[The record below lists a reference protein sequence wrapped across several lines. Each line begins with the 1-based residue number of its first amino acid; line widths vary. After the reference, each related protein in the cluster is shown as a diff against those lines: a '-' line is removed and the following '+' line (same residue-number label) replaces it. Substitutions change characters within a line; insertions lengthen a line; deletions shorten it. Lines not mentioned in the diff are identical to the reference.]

1 MININYII
9 AIASGKG
16 GVGKSTITANLAL
29 AMNIKGYK
37 VGLLDADI
45 YGYSQSKILSIK
57 KNIFINNN
65 KLIQPIPYYGI
76 KVMSMGFIVKKQT
89 KAIIWRGPIISK
101 FLLHL
106 FNNTNWGYL
115 DYLFIDMPPGTGDIL
130 LSISKNIILSGV
142 IIITTP
148 QEISLLGAFK
158 GINMFK
164 KIKIP
169 IIGLIENMSFYTCKC
184 CGYSNSIFNNKY
196 IKILKKYK
204 IKKIG
209 CFPLH
214 KYICD
219 KNPILISKP
228 KSKISSLFKFI
239 ADIID
244 KKRTIAQ
251 LVRAPR

>member
-1 MININYII
+1 MFNIKYII
-9 AIASGKG
+9 ALSSVKG
-16 GVGKSTITANLAL
+16 GVGKSTLTTNLAL

-45 YGYSQSKILSIK
+45 SGSSQAKILGIK

-65 KLIQPIPYYGI
+65 LLIQPIPYYGL

-101 FLLHL
+101 FLLNL
-106 FNNTNWGYL
+106 FKNTNWGTL
-115 DYLFIDMPPGTGDIL
+115 DYLFIDMPPGTADLSLTL
-130 LSISKNIILSGV
+130 LNNIKLSGV

-158 GINMFK
+158 AINMFK

-169 IIGLIENMSFYTCKC
+169 IIGLIENMSSFTCTF
-184 CGYSNSIFNNKY
+184 CGYSKSIFYNKY

-204 IKKIG
+204 IKKLG
-209 CFPLH
+209 CLPLH

-219 KNPILISKP
+219 KSPILISKP
-228 KSKISSLFKFI
+228 NSKISKLFNYI
-239 ADIID
+239 TTILE
-244 KKRTIAQ
+244 RTVAQ